1 MLKLTLAAGG
11 RLEIP
16 AHAIIAVMKPADG
29 SNPSA
34 IMYDMGAGLQ
44 IDQLGDQY
52 GWLKKTANDASA
64 FDNPL
69 EVTVVEHWTVGDGD
83 QAMQASGHG
92 KMLFSRSRIVGR
104 RDATDGGPAKGR
116 LYVRLDERVITVNT
130 VETLDEMDGVEAEA
144 APASPV
150 AVPVLKAGE

>member
-16 AHAIIAVMKPADG
+16 AHTIIAVMKPADG
-29 SNPSA
+29 INPA
-34 IMYDMGAGLQ
+34 AVMYDMGAGLQ

-69 EVTVVEHWTVGDGD
+69 EVTAVEHWTVGEG
-83 QAMQASGHG
+83 AEAVQASGQG
-92 KMLFSRSRIVGR
+92 KMLFSRGRVVGR
-104 RDATDGGPAKGR
+104 RDLTDGGPAKGR
-116 LYVRLDERVITVNT
+116 LHVRLDERIATVNT
-130 VETLDEMDGVEAEA
+130 VETLDEMDGIELEP
-144 APASPV
+144 APPIPV
-150 AVPVLKAGE
+150 AKPLLKAGE

>member
-29 SNPSA
+29 INPAA

-44 IDQLGDQY
+44 VDQLGDQY

-64 FDNPL
+64 FNNPL
-69 EVTVVEHWTVGDGD
+69 EVTTVEHWNVGEG
-83 QAMQASGHG
+83 AEAVQASGEG
-92 KMLFSRSRIVGR
+92 RMLFSRSRIAGR
-104 RDATDGGPAKGR
+104 RDVIDGGIAKGR
-116 LYVRLDERVITVNT
+116 LYVRLDERTVTINT
-130 VETLDEMDGVEAEA
+130 LETLNEMDGVEST
-144 APASPV
+144 PPMPV
-150 AVPVLKAGE
+150 AKPILKAGE

>member
-16 AHAIIAVMKPADG
+16 PHAIIAVMKPADG
-29 SNPSA
+29 INPA
-34 IMYDMGAGLQ
+34 AVMYDMGAGLQ

-69 EVTVVEHWTVGDGD
+69 EVTTVEHWVVGEGAD
-83 QAMQASGHG
+83 AVQASGEG
-92 KMLFSRSRIVGR
+92 KMLFSRSRVVGR
-104 RDATDGGPAKGR
+104 RDLTDGGPAKGR
-116 LYVRLDERVITVNT
+116 LFIRLDERAVTVNT
-130 VETLDEMDGVEAEA
+130 VETLDEMDGVEAEIV
-144 APASPV
+144 PAKPI
-150 AVPVLKAGE
+150 AKPILKAGE